1 MGNLA
6 LDVVRHAHFVGI
18 GGSGM
23 SGLARLF
30 LEQGK
35 RVSGSDARPGAAAT
49 ALGEHG
55 ATVHTGHA
63 AEHVAT
69 PDLVVVSAAVSP
81 TNPEV
86 QAARARGI
94 PVLSHADVLGLL
106 VVAGR
111 GIAIAGTHGKT
122 TTTAL
127 VGFLLERAG
136 KDPTILAGAEM
147 RNYGAS
153 VRLGRGPHVVV
164 EADEYDRRF
173 LKLSPRLAVVT
184 SIEPDHLD
192 YYRDLAEIRE
202 TFAAFAGRLP
212 PDGLL
217 VACADDPEARR
228 LPAPCPRVEYGLGTA
243 TDGWQATDWRPVV
256 LGPEGA
262 VTPAGGD
269 AEDALPGAQYATE
282 FVAVAPDGR
291 RVRAVVPLVG
301 AHNVANALAALA
313 IVAAEGVPLADAAAA
328 LAGFRGT
335 HRRFQTVGSAAGITV
350 ADDYAHHPTAV
361 RVTLQAARE
370 VHEGPLWVIFQPHTR
385 NRTARLL
392 DEFAASFGAADG
404 VVITE
409 IYEPVGREREPLA
422 ISGADLAARIA
433 GPPATYVPM
442 LEAAADHLA
451 QRLTPGSLVLT
462 MGAGDVD
469 RLGPLLLDRLRQ
481 REVGTGQTRGGGT
494 DGR

>member
-1 MGNLA
+1 
-6 LDVVRHAHFVGI
+6 
-18 GGSGM
+18 
-23 SGLARLF
+23 
-30 LEQGK
+30 
-35 RVSGSDARPGAAAT
+35 
-49 ALGEHG
+49 
-55 ATVHTGHA
+55 
-63 AEHVAT
+63 
-69 PDLVVVSAAVSP
+69 
-81 TNPEV
+81 
-86 QAARARGI
+86 
-94 PVLSHADVLGLL
+94 
-106 VVAGR
+106 
-111 GIAIAGTHGKT
+111 
-122 TTTAL
+122 
-127 VGFLLERAG
+127 LLERAG

-173 LKLSPRLAVVT
+173 LKLSPRVAVVT

-228 LPAPCPRVEYGLGTA
+228 LPASCARVEYGLGA
-243 TDGWQATDWRPVV
+243 ARDGWQATNWRPVV

-262 VTPAGGD
+262 VTPANGD

-282 FVAVAPDGR
+282 FVAEAPDGSR
-291 RVRAVVPLVG
+291 ARAVVPLVG

-313 IVAAEGVPLADAAAA
+313 IVTAEGVPLADAAAA

-335 HRRFQTVGSAAGITV
+335 HRRFQVVGSAAGITV
-350 ADDYAHHPTAV
+350 VDDYAHHPTAV

-370 VHEGPLWVIFQPHTR
+370 VHEGPLWAVFQPHTR

-392 DEFAASFGAADG
+392 NEFAAAFGAADA
-404 VVITE
+404 VVITD

-422 ISGADLAARIA
+422 ISGADLAARIVEPSA
-433 GPPATYVPM
+433 AYVPT
-442 LEAAADHLA
+442 LEGAADYLTE
-451 QRLTPGSLVLT
+451 RLTPGSLVLT

-469 RLGPLLLDRLRQ
+469 RLGPLLLERLQHGPGAR
-481 REVGTGQTRGGGT
+481 GQGAGGT
-494 DGR
+494 AHGR